1 MRIDS
6 LKLLNGKAHSPEPV
20 LLAVTPP
27 RTGDRTLL
35 AVENLLSSI
44 AVPEPFSLE
53 LAGDA
58 HGVALMARCRDGEVF
73 RDQVA
78 AHYPQARIREVPIE
92 DDPLQVQEGEQAW
105 GMTIRSSGPEYLPLR
120 VFRDGDLLDPGSDP
134 LVSLL
139 GALSDINEGE
149 RVVSRL
155 LLRSLGPGW
164 SRHHMEMA
172 HGQSASRLQ
181 PVSGPQSQQARGPG
195 LGMVVLGIGALAAN
209 QGYTWVQAGEVW
221 KTVLLGLG
229 AAGLLALGSWAWQR
243 WKDSRS
249 RVLDPVLIK
258 EKVYRAAFE
267 AEIRVTAI
275 LPQDT
280 RSQRAAELLEK
291 VSSAYRNYDNPAGAR
306 FKVEK
311 SQTRRTGCCPHSL
324 GARTV
329 RRPECN
335 RCARGSLPLASPG
348 REGRT
353 PPGGPGRIEGTAS
366 ADGRHG

>member
-1 MRIDS
+1 MEAGKALIGGMHMLRINP

-27 RTGDRTLL
+27 RTGERTLL

-58 HGVALMARCRDGEVF
+58 HGVTLMARCLDGEVF
-73 RDQVA
+73 RDQIA
-78 AHYPQARIREVPIE
+78 AHYPQARIREVPPGE
-92 DDPLQVQEGEQAW
+92 DPLQLREGEQAW
-105 GMTIRSSGPEYLPLR
+105 GMTIRSSGPEYTPLR

-139 GALSDINEGE
+139 GALSDLNEGE

-172 HGQSASRLQ
+172 HGQSASRFQ
-181 PVSGPQSQQARGPG
+181 PVSGPQSHQSRGPG
-195 LGMVVLGIGALAAN
+195 LGMVALGLGALAAY

-221 KTVLLGLG
+221 KTVLLALG

-249 RVLDPVLIK
+249 RVFDPMLIR
-258 EKVYRAAFE
+258 EKVSRTAFE

-275 LPQDT
+275 LPQGT
-280 RSQRAAELLEK
+280 GQQRAGELLEK
-291 VSSAYRNYDNPAGAR
+291 VASAYRHYDNPAGAR
-306 FKVEK
+306 FRVAEGEARG
-311 SQTRRTGCCPHSL
+311 SGCRPQSL
-324 GARTV
+324 GAPDSSAPGASSGYG
-329 RRPECN
+329 RRPASGILP
-335 RCARGSLPLASPG
+335 AR
-348 REGRT
+348 RT
-353 PPGGPGRIEGTAS
+353 KRPW
-366 ADGRHG
+366 